1 MRDFPL
7 DLFLICGSQPEEDI
21 KYFEDWNQA
30 PNTEIEPK
38 DIFKMASE
46 KYA

>member
-1 MRDFPL
+1 MWVAAGGASEANAYR
-7 DLFLICGSQPEEDI
+7 GKYI

-30 PNTEIEPK
+30 SNTEIEPK